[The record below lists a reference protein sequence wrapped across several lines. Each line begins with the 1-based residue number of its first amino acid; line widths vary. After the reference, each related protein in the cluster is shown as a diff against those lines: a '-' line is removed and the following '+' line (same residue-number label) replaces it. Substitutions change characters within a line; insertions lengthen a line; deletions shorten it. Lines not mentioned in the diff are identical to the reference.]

1 MLFLFSLSPSSP
13 PSTLSPFR
21 KRVNRIRRHCSMWG
35 GKAERENN
43 TETKVDRNGEKELWS
58 VKERGGGL
66 AEVEC

>member
-1 MLFLFSLSPSSP
+1 M
-13 PSTLSPFR
+13 
-21 KRVNRIRRHCSMWG
+21 G

-43 TETKVDRNGEKELWS
+43 TDTKVDRNGKMLSVRKWEKELWS